1 MWSQMCISPMHPTT
15 VRECH
20 SGNTM
25 ISTLA
30 ERYCCP
36 DGFLQFEL
44 TGRPSTDSGFFC
56 LGPDTICYGRSTT
69 GYRTPRAD
77 VPLYSALPDL
87 HTTGSTVL
95 LPFSPTEVIDNLRL
109 ERYATR
115 YKCSEK
121 SGGQRF
127 LRNAYYAV
135 RPLMGVGVR
144 RHLQRVHA
152 SGWRHIAFPRWPVDV
167 TVEQLSEA
175 LLLASMRAKGVDRMP
190 FVWFWPRGAKSCVV
204 MTHDVEAG
212 RGHSF
217 CRQLMDIEEA
227 HGIKASFQLTP
238 EGSYTVSEALLR
250 EIRDRGFE
258 VNVHDLNHD
267 GHLFSER
274 QEFLR
279 RVKKINDYAKAYAAR
294 GFRSAVMYR
303 NLDWYDALDFSYD
316 MSVPNV
322 AHLDPQQGGCCTVM
336 PYFVGDILEIPL
348 TTIQDY
354 TLFHYLGDYS
364 LDLWKAQTEAI
375 LEKNG
380 LMSFLIHPDYIIEKR
395 AGEVYRDLLGL
406 LRELGSRV
414 NLWFALPGEVDQWW
428 RARSKMRVVNH
439 EGQCRIDGPAAER
452 ATLAFARAYGD
463 HLEYEV
469 GPQPQS
475 VEGAWGGGASS
486 GSKSLQ

>member
-1 MWSQMCISPMHPTT
+1 MVPEVYLTDALNLRERVPTG
-15 VRECH
+15 
-20 SGNTM
+20 STM
-25 ISTLA
+25 ISALA
-30 ERYCCP
+30 ERYRCP
-36 DGFLQFEL
+36 VDFLQFEL
-44 TGRPSTDSGFFC
+44 TGGPSADSGFFC
-56 LGPDTICYGRSTT
+56 FGPDIICYGRSTT

-77 VPLYSALPDL
+77 APLYSALPDL

-115 YKCSEK
+115 YKCSEW
-121 SGGQRF
+121 SSGQRF
-127 LRNAYYAV
+127 LKSAYYAV

-144 RHLQRVHA
+144 KHLQRVHA

-175 LLLASMRAKGVDRMP
+175 LLLASMRAKGVDGMP

-204 MTHDVEAG
+204 MTHDVEAES
-212 RGHSF
+212 GHSF

-238 EGSYTVSEALLR
+238 EGSYTISESLLQ

-258 VNVHDLNHD
+258 VNIHDLNHD

-279 RVKKINDYAKAYAAR
+279 RVKKINDYAQVYAAR
-294 GFRSAVMYR
+294 GFRAAVMYR

-322 AHLDPQQGGCCTVM
+322 AHLDPQHGGCCTVM

-354 TLFHYLGDYS
+354 MLFHYLGDYS

-375 LEKNG
+375 LKKNG
-380 LMSFLIHPDYIIEKR
+380 LMSFLVHPDYVMEKR
-395 AGEVYRDLLGL
+395 ARDVYCDLLCF
-406 LRELGSRV
+406 LRNLGSQER
-414 NLWFALPGEVDQWW
+414 LWFALPGEVDQWW
-428 RARSKMRVVNH
+428 RERSKMRVVNYAGQWRI
-439 EGQCRIDGPAAER
+439 EGPGKER
-452 ATLAFARAYGD
+452 AVLAFAKASGD

-469 GPQPQS
+469 STEFEIVQRI
-475 VEGAWGGGASS
+475 EA
-486 GSKSLQ
+486 

>member
-1 MWSQMCISPMHPTT
+1 MYLTDALNPRDRVST
-15 VRECH
+15 
-20 SGNTM
+20 GNTM
-25 ISTLA
+25 ISVLA
-30 ERYCCP
+30 ERYRCP
-36 DGFLQFEL
+36 DDFLQFEL
-44 TGRPSTDSGFFC
+44 MGRPSADLGFFC
-56 LGPDTICYGRSTT
+56 FGPDTICYGRSTT

-77 VPLYSALPDL
+77 APLYSALPDL

-95 LPFSPTEVIDNLRL
+95 LPFSPSEVIDNLRL
-109 ERYATR
+109 ELYAAR

-144 RHLQRVHA
+144 KHLQRVHA
-152 SGWRHIAFPRWPVDV
+152 SGWRHIAFPHWPVDV

-204 MTHDVEAG
+204 MTHDVEAES
-212 RGHSF
+212 GHSF
-217 CRQLMDIEEA
+217 CRQLMAIEEA

-238 EGSYTVSEALLR
+238 EGSYTVSEALLQ

-279 RVKKINDYAKAYAAR
+279 RAKKINDYAQAYAAR
-294 GFRSAVMYR
+294 GFRAAVMYR
-303 NLDWYDALDFSYD
+303 DLDWYDALDFSYD

-322 AHLDPQQGGCCTVM
+322 AHLDPQHGGCCTVM
-336 PYFVGDILEIPL
+336 PYFVRDILEIPL

-354 TLFHYLGDYS
+354 MLFHYLGDYS

-375 LEKNG
+375 LKKNG
-380 LMSFLIHPDYIIEKR
+380 LMSFLVHPDYVMEKR
-395 AGEVYRDLLGL
+395 ARDVYCDLLCFLRDL
-406 LRELGSRV
+406 GSQER
-414 NLWFALPGEVDQWW
+414 LWFALPGEVDQWW
-428 RARSKMRVVNH
+428 RERSKMRVVNYAGQWRI
-439 EGQCRIDGPAAER
+439 EGPGKER
-452 ATLAFARAYGD
+452 AVLAFAKASGD

-469 GPQPQS
+469 STEFEIEQRI
-475 VEGAWGGGASS
+475 EA
-486 GSKSLQ
+486 